1 MAMAAKP
8 GPGPGSVIAAHMIIG
23 LGPMGW
29 HETAAALQVRG
40 SARPMARRH

>member
-23 LGPMGW
+23 LSLPEW
-29 HETAAALQVRG
+29 HETSAALQVRG